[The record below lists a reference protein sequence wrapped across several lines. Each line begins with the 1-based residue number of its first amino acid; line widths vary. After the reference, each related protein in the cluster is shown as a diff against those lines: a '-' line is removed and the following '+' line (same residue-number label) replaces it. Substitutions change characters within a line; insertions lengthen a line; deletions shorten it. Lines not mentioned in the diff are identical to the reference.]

1 MEKHCRPQPQRGFL
15 HAQGDVTIYWA
26 TLPLLQMHGKKDRI
40 AKGWNHGARSTYP
53 CPQKA
58 FVMPYQPHIGYGVSF
73 LETKEIF
80 QVFFFFFF
88 LIFFLFSLKT
98 IFQVRTYIHM
108 KTIPG
113 GNTRELPIFQEAA
126 QLFFSILL
134 HFLEGKQI
142 YRTAL

>member
-1 MEKHCRPQPQRGFL
+1 MEKHYRPQSQRGFL
-15 HAQGDVTIYWA
+15 HAQGDVAIYWA

-80 QVFFFFFF
+80 QV
-88 LIFFLFSLKT
+88 
-98 IFQVRTYIHM
+98 RTYIHM

-113 GNTRELPIFQEAA
+113 GNTRELSIFQEAA
-126 QLFFSILL
+126 QLFFPFFFISWKAGRLSEPQL
-134 HFLEGKQI
+134 QKDHPLC
-142 YRTAL
+142 